1 MPSFFG
7 RKVSRLEL
15 DRALSGLTRIKGQ
28 DACAITPKSVDVWLH
43 MGQEWIKLP
52 DQDVEYMFLLGS
64 DRSFCRMLL
73 QNVFHLD
80 EEQYRG
86 YKWSIDHVSS
96 DVPGLYTDHNG
107 KYVVV
112 ARIPRPRIGEM
123 TVGGLIEE
131 YNKLV
136 ADGDPRSKDVL
147 QQIANQD
154 KKPYSEL
161 GFLGRD

>member
-1 MPSFFG
+1 
-7 RKVSRLEL
+7 
-15 DRALSGLTRIKGQ
+15 
-28 DACAITPKSVDVWLH
+28 
-43 MGQEWIKLP
+43 
-52 DQDVEYMFLLGS
+52 
-64 DRSFCRMLL
+64 
-73 QNVFHLD
+73 
-80 EEQYRG
+80 
-86 YKWSIDHVSS
+86 
-96 DVPGLYTDHNG
+96 
-107 KYVVV
+107 
-112 ARIPRPRIGEM
+112 M